1 VAFPLRPLRLLA
13 VLAAAAP
20 AFAVNNSATLALAFD
35 PPHGAPAVSL
45 VQPADYLCAIV
56 SIRSTAKDT
65 ERQAVAVQE
74 AVRRLTTAVQRSNT
88 FQLHQGPARFSGGAT
103 NSASLFSKPSYSP
116 QSLQTSL
123 RVLCPLTPDG
133 DFFESVRQIAQ
144 FIGAIAVPAEAE
156 VKIVS
161 ATLAVAAAEQQRE
174 RLMQLI
180 REQIAAT
187 RTQLGANVVT
197 VTGLDSPVLVRQLDN
212 LTVELFLD
220 YQLSATL
227 ERLPDGQSR

>member
-1 VAFPLRPLRLLA
+1 MPLLRFPLRLLA
-13 VLAAAAP
+13 VVAAVAP

-35 PPHGAPAVSL
+35 PPHGAPAVSI

-74 AVRRLTTAVQRSNT
+74 AVRRLTTAIQRSST
-88 FQLHQGPARFSGGAT
+88 FQLHQGPARFFGGGN
-103 NSASLFSKPSYSP
+103 NSASLFSKSSYNP

-123 RVLCPLTPDG
+123 RVLCPLTPDA
-133 DFFESVRQIAQ
+133 DFFETIRQVSQFVASISVP
-144 FIGAIAVPAEAE
+144 GDAE

-161 ATLAVAAAEQQRE
+161 ATLAVASAEQQRD
-174 RLMQLI
+174 RLMQMI
-180 REQIAAT
+180 REQIATT

-212 LTVELFLD
+212 LSVELFLD

-227 ERLPDGQSR
+227 EKLPDGQSR